1 MTDYNT
7 DIKGSEFIDDNIDD
21 VPFWSENPNVLF
33 SPEYITEFFPV
44 GDMTYNQKVNAVT
57 RSTIFLSIIVFAIS
71 PNVRTLLVICLT
83 IAGIYGVHHYKILE
97 LEREKRLA
105 KEGYE
110 NITDAVLKD
119 NGIVRDSATFDEPNS
134 KNPFSNV
141 LVSDYEYNIDKKP
154 APPAFNDQVNDT
166 ILENAKKMVSELN
179 PGQPDIADKLFKD
192 LGEQYVFE
200 QSLRPFSSNPSTT
213 TVNDQKGFADF
224 CYGSMTSCK
233 EGNMFAC
240 ARNLP
245 RFKW

>member
-1 MTDYNT
+1 MTDFNT

-21 VPFWSENPNVLF
+21 VPFWSENPNILF
-33 SPEYITEFFPV
+33 STEYITELFPV
-44 GDMTYNQKVNAVT
+44 GDMTYNQKINAVT
-57 RSTIFLSIIVFAIS
+57 RSIIILSIIILAIN
-71 PNVRTLLVICLT
+71 PNIRTLLIICLT
-83 IAGIYGVHHYKILE
+83 IAGIFGVHHYKMQE
-97 LEREKRLA
+97 NEREKRLS

-110 NITDAVLKD
+110 NITDAVLED
-119 NGIVRDSATFDEPNS
+119 NNIERDPDTFDKPNT

-141 LVSDYEYNIDKKP
+141 LLTDYEDNVDKKP
-154 APPAFNDQVNDT
+154 APPAFNDEVNDT

-179 PGQPDIADKLFKD
+179 PDQPDIADKLFKD

-200 QSLRPFSSNPSTT
+200 QSMRPFSSNPSTT
-213 TVNDQKGFADF
+213 IVNDQKGFADF

-245 RFKW
+245 RHRS